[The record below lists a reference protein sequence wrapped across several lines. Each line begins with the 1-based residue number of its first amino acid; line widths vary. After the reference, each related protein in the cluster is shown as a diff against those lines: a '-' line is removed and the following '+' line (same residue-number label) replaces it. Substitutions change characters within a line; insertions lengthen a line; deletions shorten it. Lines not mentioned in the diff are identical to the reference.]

1 MFERSSKGFFHP
13 LSKLWIDFCCH
24 TLGVCVVISDHV
36 SPGSWVSAH
45 HHNAWISLYPVL
57 HVSESVLRLLEVKVG
72 PM

>member
-1 MFERSSKGFFHP
+1 M
-13 LSKLWIDFCCH
+13 
-24 TLGVCVVISDHV
+24 VISDHV

-45 HHNAWISLYPVL
+45 HHNAWISLYPIL